1 MEIKSDEPASI
12 VEETTPSFVV
22 PKKELYTEDV
32 LNAMNKYYKLKS
44 DYEKKYKKTVKNIA
58 NNDLTSIAKK
68 RRLIS
73 SIKPKC
79 VKCKRDVGTIFSN
92 KDRVLTAKCGDTIT
106 PCGLDIQIHRGSIM
120 SESKAAD
127 YWQNEIENEKLN
139 IIQTK
144 LDFLFGFVSEEDSL
158 TKFNE
163 FKTNMSETIEEYT
176 SAINYLMENEEVKK
190 NIRLSNE
197 SLNKNLNL
205 IKENIEKF
213 TESQDIQYIKD
224 SVEIHIKNLKPLV
237 EFITNLK
244 YKYYTVVYDEDNET
258 YTLVKKTH
266 TVSSIERVI
275 DEEPKIIKYKL

>member
-58 NNDLTSIAKK
+58 NNDLTSLAKK

-106 PCGLDIQIHRGSIM
+106 PCGLDIQIHRGSVM

-144 LDFLFGFVSEEDSL
+144 LDFLFGFVSEEDLKNYYHHAALVAYPSL
-158 TKFNE
+158 YEGFGLPPLEAMACGTPVVTSTSSSLPEVVGDAAIKVNPYSVTDLCE
-163 FKTNMSETIEEYT
+163 AMASILLDKKKQEELT
-176 SAINYLMENEEVKK
+176 QKGKK
-190 NIRLSNE
+190 QVR
-197 SLNKNLNL
+197 
-205 IKENIEKF
+205 KF
-213 TESQDIQYIKD
+213 TWEKTARRVLGYYHEVHKGVDLPF
-224 SVEIHIKNLKPLV
+224 EIW
-237 EFITNLK
+237 
-244 YKYYTVVYDEDNET
+244 
-258 YTLVKKTH
+258 KKIA
-266 TVSSIERVI
+266 S
-275 DEEPKIIKYKL
+275 